1 MASAYASARHWLS
14 GRSVP
19 SWLSSRGTAVL
30 ALCLLS
36 LAYGFLATF
45 PAVQGSPLIHATDGG
60 SPDWLLGPLR
70 FAGAGLA
77 REDAGGP
84 LFYAG
89 MWLCLVLYVAV
100 LLNAKRLP
108 ARWAV
113 GVVVAL
119 NVLFVLAPPLLSRD
133 VFSYLAYARLDAEHG
148 LNPYSFVP
156 SDVPMD
162 PAFRFTGG
170 NSVISAYGPLFTLL
184 TYPLAALGVPAALW
198 TFKVLVGLASLGVF
212 LLVWWTAR
220 VLGRDPLAPALA
232 VGLNPHVLVNVVG
245 GAHNDALVVFMTM
258 LGVLLFVRG
267 RLLAAPALATIA
279 AALKGSAVLV
289 VPFLIVGSPPGRAAG
304 RGAPERPRRDLRRAA
319 TPLLAVAST
328 VAAIAIVAS
337 AVFGAAFLKAS
348 TLIGA
353 SQDATTGWSA
363 PVKAAGI
370 LGAILPGGT
379 ADYTT
384 GMRVAF
390 LLSFAAV
397 TIWLVIRA
405 RRGADAITMAAWATL
420 AALLATAW
428 IWPWY
433 LLWLLPL
440 AALASD
446 RRPLLAAIALSAW
459 LLPRGIPHID
469 VPLTF
474 L

>member
-19 SWLSSRGTAVL
+19 SWLSSRRTVVL
-30 ALCLLS
+30 ALCLLC
-36 LAYGFLATF
+36 LTYGFLATF

-84 LFYAG
+84 LFYSG
-89 MWLCLVLYVAV
+89 MWLCLVLYVTV

-113 GVVVAL
+113 TVVVAL
-119 NVLFVLAPPLLSRD
+119 HVLFVLAPPLLSRD

-148 LNPYSFVP
+148 LNPYSFAP
-156 SDVPMD
+156 SDVPTD

-170 NSVISAYGPLFTLL
+170 NSAISAYGPLFTLL
-184 TYPLAALGVPAALW
+184 TYPLAGLGLPAAVW
-198 TFKVLVGLASLGVF
+198 SFKALMGLASLGVV
-212 LLVWWTAR
+212 LIVWRTAR
-220 VLGRDPLAPALA
+220 ALGRDPLLPALA

-245 GAHNDALVVFMTM
+245 GAHNDALAVLVTM

-267 RLLAAPALATIA
+267 RLLAAPAIATVA
-279 AALKGSAVLV
+279 AGLKGSAVLV
-289 VPFLIVGSPPGRAAG
+289 VPFLIVGSPPGRVAERA
-304 RGAPERPRRDLRRAA
+304 APERPRRALRGVA
-319 TPLLAVAST
+319 TPLLAAASA
-328 VAAIAIVAS
+328 VAAIAIVSS
-337 AVFGAAFLKAS
+337 AVFGGAFLKTS

-353 SQDATTGWSA
+353 SQGATTGWSA
-363 PVKAAGI
+363 PVKAAGV
-370 LGAILPGGT
+370 LGAILPGDT

-384 GMRVAF
+384 GTRLAFLVAF
-390 LLSFAAV
+390 ATAA
-397 TIWLVIRA
+397 IWLVMRA

-446 RRPLLAAIALSAW
+446 RRPLIAAIALSAW